1 MRLLSINV
9 WMGSYWIQKYI
20 NNFLFRD
27 RLQERDIKHCIPS
40 QQNSSGPLHWTNR
53 HPSVIGNELWSLWI
67 KIVHLSVKR
76 NCPNLCGFDGHTL
89 GAGLLF
95 RQITSSHKLIQSG
108 RETKKNYWHCFFSS
122 NCFQSTVNQKSF
134 WIFSSSS
141 SSNDENLT
149 GQFWSFFGHRRAE
162 IGCAPTSQIGSYR
175 IQPIVSRL
183 WP

>member
-27 RLQERDIKHCIPS
+27 RLQEWDIKHCIPS

-108 RETKKNYWHCFFSS
+108 RESKENYWHYSLKIVFRALSIRTLFEDI
-122 NCFQSTVNQKSF
+122 N
-134 WIFSSSS
+134 IFKWWKL
-141 SSNDENLT
+141 NGAILAVLGE
-149 GQFWSFFGHRRAE
+149 HRAKTE
-162 IGCAPTSQIGSYR
+162 GAQTSQIGS
-175 IQPIVSRL
+175 
-183 WP
+183 